1 MSLLCVKR
9 KQNAADGRLSGR
21 SDRGMTS
28 VAMRARDL
36 GWKRRLLRVR
46 ERAPER
52 GLLRRQERGP
62 LREEERGSLR
72 REDWGQER
80 VPLRLEEP
88 GPEQGP
94 LRRQG
99 RGRVSCRPV

>member
-1 MSLLCVKR
+1 M
-9 KQNAADGRLSGR
+9 
-21 SDRGMTS
+21 
-28 VAMRARDL
+28 
-36 GWKRRLLRVR
+36 
-46 ERAPER
+46 
-52 GLLRRQERGP
+52 
-62 LREEERGSLR
+62 REEERGSLR